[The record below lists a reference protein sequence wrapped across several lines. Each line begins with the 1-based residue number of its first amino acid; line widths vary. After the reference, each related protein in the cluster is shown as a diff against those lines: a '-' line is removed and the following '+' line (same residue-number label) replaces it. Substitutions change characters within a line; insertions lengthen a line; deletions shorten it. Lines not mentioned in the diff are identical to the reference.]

1 MNLIYY
7 LLEANLYL
15 VVFYLLYFF
24 LLRKET
30 YYQFGRIYLLGTSLL
45 AFIIPVVQLG
55 FLKPNSNV
63 QVTLMPNIAVGNI
76 QTQVLT
82 NPAPGY
88 TLYDYCLWA
97 YIATV
102 IVLLASLCIKI
113 FKLIRLLKTNISH
126 PYNGF
131 TLVEIN
137 GNDAAFSFFNYLFV
151 NPQLINSSTI
161 MHHEQVHI
169 KQKHSWD
176 ILYLELLKV
185 FNWFNPF
192 VYLLQNSIKEIH
204 EFIADHHTAA
214 LENDNDHYADF
225 LIGNAYGRPYTS
237 LINPFFN
244 KNLLKRRIMMLYQK
258 RSGKTARLKY
268 LLALPL
274 VGALLCVSTMA
285 FTTKNYGWI
294 NISPKHIATVVL
306 QNNTLRHPYSPGN
319 LIASL
324 PAANTNHAEQNP
336 VVDAKQ
342 IQQKTGRVSDNPI
355 KTSQNL
361 NDTGKIKKP
370 PLVFIDGKPVSLA
383 EGEDVKTKL
392 NGIDPNTIKSIDVL
406 KGKDAAS
413 EKEIINKYGAGAV
426 NGVILITT
434 KNASD
439 NTNNTPTSGVLL
451 NPPPQQSN
459 NDPIY
464 TAVTKQPVF
473 PGGTQAFYT
482 FMGQT
487 IRYPKED
494 KMNNIQG
501 RVIVQFVVE
510 KDGSLTS
517 FNVLRSPSPTLA
529 DEAVRALK
537 LSPAWTPGTQNDKP
551 VRVQY
556 TVPVTFSLG
565 K

>member
-169 KQKHSWD
+169 KQKHS
-176 ILYLELLKV
+176 Y
-185 FNWFNPF
+185 
-192 VYLLQNSIKEIH
+192 
-204 EFIADHHTAA
+204 
-214 LENDNDHYADF
+214 
-225 LIGNAYGRPYTS
+225 
-237 LINPFFN
+237 
-244 KNLLKRRIMMLYQK
+244 
-258 RSGKTARLKY
+258 
-268 LLALPL
+268 
-274 VGALLCVSTMA
+274 
-285 FTTKNYGWI
+285 
-294 NISPKHIATVVL
+294 
-306 QNNTLRHPYSPGN
+306 
-319 LIASL
+319 
-324 PAANTNHAEQNP
+324 
-336 VVDAKQ
+336 
-342 IQQKTGRVSDNPI
+342 
-355 KTSQNL
+355 
-361 NDTGKIKKP
+361 
-370 PLVFIDGKPVSLA
+370 
-383 EGEDVKTKL
+383 
-392 NGIDPNTIKSIDVL
+392 
-406 KGKDAAS
+406 
-413 EKEIINKYGAGAV
+413 
-426 NGVILITT
+426 
-434 KNASD
+434 
-439 NTNNTPTSGVLL
+439 
-451 NPPPQQSN
+451 
-459 NDPIY
+459 
-464 TAVTKQPVF
+464 
-473 PGGTQAFYT
+473 
-482 FMGQT
+482 
-487 IRYPKED
+487 
-494 KMNNIQG
+494 IQG
-501 RVIVQFVVE
+501 TVQ
-510 KDGSLTS
+510 
-517 FNVLRSPSPTLA
+517 
-529 DEAVRALK
+529 
-537 LSPAWTPGTQNDKP
+537 
-551 VRVQY
+551 
-556 TVPVTFSLG
+556 
-565 K
+565 